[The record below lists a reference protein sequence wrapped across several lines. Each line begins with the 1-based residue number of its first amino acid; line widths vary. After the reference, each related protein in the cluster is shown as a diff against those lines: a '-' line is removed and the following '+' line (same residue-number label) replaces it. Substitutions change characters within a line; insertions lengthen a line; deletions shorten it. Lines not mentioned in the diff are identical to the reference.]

1 MESKKRMPSYI
12 VQKTTSFISRPTNK
26 GREFE
31 NVRILL
37 YLSGRIRT
45 LHECKFDL
53 SSVLILLFVVEGYE
67 MEILNCKVE
76 LLNRDFVAVTP

>member
-1 MESKKRMPSYI
+1 MLMESKKRMPSCI
-12 VQKTTSFISRPTNK
+12 VQQTSSLISRLRNK
-26 GREFE
+26 GREIE

-37 YLSGRIRT
+37 HLSGRIRT

-67 MEILNCKVE
+67 MEISKSKV
-76 LLNRDFVAVTP
+76 TQ

>member
-1 MESKKRMPSYI
+1 MPSYI
-12 VQKTTSFISRPTNK
+12 VQQMTSFISRPSNK
-26 GREFE
+26 GRELK
-31 NVRILL
+31 NVRILV

-53 SSVLILLFVVEGYE
+53 SPVLILLFVVEGYE
-67 MEILNCKVE
+67 MEISKCEVE